1 MSDAIFSSEQKIRG
15 RLALRVMSPDN
26 QLVAEREANNMV
38 LRLGAGIIA
47 RLFAGTPDSKPIN
60 QLQVGFGTDA
70 ATAELTALTPP
81 ADTTIPA
88 ASLRSALTP
97 ASFQIATDKPNSIQ
111 VSVTAV
117 FTPDRDLADV
127 TEAGLLAGDE
137 LYNQVVFEPVT
148 LKAGQNIS
156 FFWEINFPFGH

>member
-1 MSDAIFSSEQKIRG
+1 MSDTIFSPKQTIRG
-15 RLALRVMSPDN
+15 QLTLRVMSPDN
-26 QLVAEREANNMV
+26 QLIAERKANNMV

-47 RLFAGTPDSKPIN
+47 RLFPGEPGSKPIN
-60 QLQVGFGTDA
+60 QVQVGFGTDA

-81 ADTTIPA
+81 ADNTIPA
-88 ASLRSALTP
+88 ASLKTALTP
-97 ASFQIATDKPNSIQ
+97 ASFQIAKDRPNSIQ

-117 FTPDRDLADV
+117 FTPDRDLTDV
-127 TEAGLLAGDE
+127 TEAGLLADND